1 MTHPSGAQTQPLMDE
16 CAAAGMGNRLI
27 QVDFNIPG
35 SAVITEI
42 GRTFQSKHL
51 PFGHRQTHTD
61 TDTDR
66 RCKADLTGSGV
77 SDRVRGTGELRGM
90 EGGAV
95 GWGSKIRKQM

>member
-1 MTHPSGAQTQPLMDE
+1 
-16 CAAAGMGNRLI
+16 MGNRLI
-27 QVDFNIPG
+27 QVDFSIPG
-35 SAVITEI
+35 SVVITEI

-61 TDTDR
+61 TDKTG
-66 RCKADLTGSGV
+66 LTGSGV

-95 GWGSKIRKQM
+95 GWGGFKDQKTDVNRFANSPRND